1 MGGLHS
7 AESYRNGKV
16 VKILSVLGAVIGIVE
31 VILGIAGVT
40 SGPYAN
46 DWAGLDNV
54 LGAVVFGIICILIC
68 IIILASFRV
77 IDVNLRVTPSWLVL
91 LIFGIIIVLFGALYG
106 GILLLIGALIATID
120 AL

>member
-1 MGGLHS
+1 MGLHS
-7 AESYRNGKV
+7 AMAYHNGKF
-16 VKILSVLGAVIGIVE
+16 VKLLCVLGAVIAIIE

-46 DWAGLDNV
+46 EWAGIDNL
-54 LGAVVFGIICILIC
+54 LGAIVFGIICILIC
-68 IIILASFRV
+68 IVILASFSV
-77 IDVNLRVTPSWLVL
+77 IDVNLKLVPSWLVL

-106 GILLLIGALIATID
+106 GILILIGALIATID